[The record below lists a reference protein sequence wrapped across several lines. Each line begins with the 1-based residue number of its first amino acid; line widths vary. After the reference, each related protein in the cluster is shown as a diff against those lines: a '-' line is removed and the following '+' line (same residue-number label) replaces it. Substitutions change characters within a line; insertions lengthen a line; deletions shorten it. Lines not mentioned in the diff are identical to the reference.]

1 MLITTKEN
9 YVLIKSAKMPVDK
22 ETKFFKPQNKYQD
35 ERSRLQ

>member
-22 ETKFFKPQNKYQD
+22 ETIFSKPKNKY
-35 ERSRLQ
+35 